1 MFIVKYRKFILSLTL
16 VIVLVALGAMATLGF
31 KLGIDFTGGSV
42 LQVTYNQP
50 RPDFETTKKSVEA
63 LNLGNTV
70 VQPAGDKDVI
80 VRMATSSEAA
90 HQMLLSTLSSNGVN
104 SLSEKKFDSIGPTIG
119 AELRNKSFGA
129 ITLVILLIVLYI
141 TFAFRKV
148 SFPVSSWKYG
158 LAAVIA
164 LLHDVIVP
172 TGFYVIYNHYVGG
185 EIDVLFVT
193 AILTIVGFSVHDTI
207 VVFDRIRE
215 NLRIGSSKTDFKDTV
230 GISLNQTFGRS
241 INTSLSVILVLLVL
255 LFAGGESTK
264 NFALLL
270 TVGIFFGT
278 YSSIFLASPLLILIK
293 ESQDKKQLAKG
304 K

>member
-1 MFIVKYRKFILSLTL
+1 MFIVIYRKFILLFTL
-16 VIVLVALGAMATLGF
+16 AIVLVAVAAMFTFGF

-42 LQVTYNQP
+42 LQVTYTDV
-50 RPDFETTKKSVEA
+50 RPEFEVVKKSVDT
-63 LNLGNTV
+63 LGFQSAT

-80 VRMATSSEAA
+80 VRTESLSEPQRQALVAA
-90 HQMLLSTLSSNGVN
+90 LSSNGATPII
-104 SLSEKKFDSIGPTIG
+104 EKKFDSIGPTIG
-119 AELRNKSFGA
+119 EELRNKSLGA
-129 ITLVILLIVLYI
+129 IVLVILLIVLYI

-215 NLRIGSSKTDFKDTV
+215 NLKTGSSKTEFTDTV
-230 GISLNQTFGRS
+230 GKSLNQTFGRS

-264 NFALLL
+264 NFSLLL
-270 TVGIFFGT
+270 TVGIFIGT

-293 ESQDKKQLAKG
+293 EMQDKKLKAAR
-304 K
+304 

>member
-1 MFIVKYRKFILSLTL
+1 MYIVKYRKFFLGLSLL
-16 VIVLVALGAMATLGF
+16 FVVLSFGAIAKFGL

-42 LQVTYNQP
+42 LQVAYDQV
-50 RPDFETTKKSVEA
+50 RPDIETVKKSVEA
-63 LNLGNTV
+63 LNLGAATV
-70 VQPAGDKDVI
+70 QEAGDKDVI
-80 VRMATSSEAA
+80 VRTRSLAEPERQSLIKALSDNGTI
-90 HQMLLSTLSSNGVN
+90 QMT
-104 SLSEKKFDSIGPTIG
+104 EKKFDSIGPTIG
-119 AELRNKSFGA
+119 AELRTKSLWSVL
-129 ITLVILLIVLYI
+129 LVILLIVLYI

-148 SFPVSSWKYG
+148 SYPVSSWKYG
-158 LAAVIA
+158 LAAVVA

-172 TGFYVIYNHYVGG
+172 TGFFVVFNHYVSG
-185 EIDVLFVT
+185 EIDVLYVT

-215 NLRIGSSKTDFKDTV
+215 NLRTGSPKTEFTETV
-230 GISLNQTFGRS
+230 GKSLNQTFGRS

-293 ESQDKKQLAKG
+293 EMQDKKLAKG
-304 K
+304 KK

>member
-1 MFIVKYRKFILSLTL
+1 MFIVKYRKFFLGLSLLL
-16 VIVLVALGAMATLGF
+16 VLLSIAAVAKFGL

-42 LQVTYNQP
+42 MQVTYDQG
-50 RPDFETTKKSVEA
+50 RPDFETVKKSVEDLG
-63 LNLGNTV
+63 LNSTT
-70 VQPAGDKDVI
+70 VQPAGETDII
-80 VRMATSSEAA
+80 VRTESLSEPQRLA
-90 HQMLLSTLSSNGVN
+90 LLGALSSNGTVQVTQ
-104 SLSEKKFDSIGPTIG
+104 KKFDSIGPTIG
-119 AELRNKSFGA
+119 RELRTKSLWS
-129 ITLVILLIVLYI
+129 ILLVILLIVLYI

-148 SFPVSSWKYG
+148 SYPVSSWKYG

-164 LLHDVIVP
+164 LLHDVIIP
-172 TGFYVIYNHYVGG
+172 TGFYVVYNHYVGG

-193 AILTIVGFSVHDTI
+193 ALLTILGFSVHDTI

-215 NLRIGSSKTDFKDTV
+215 NLKTGSAKTDFKDTV
-230 GISLNQTFGRS
+230 GMSLNQTFGRS

-293 ESQDKKQLAKG
+293 ETQDKKQLQG
-304 K
+304 KK

>member
-1 MFIVKYRKFILSLTL
+1 MYIVTYRKFFLGLSALL
-16 VIVLVALGAMATLGF
+16 VIISLAAIFRFGL

-42 LQVTYNQP
+42 LQVTYEEG
-50 RPDFETTKKSVEA
+50 RPDFETVKKAVEA
-63 LNLGNTV
+63 LRFDSTT
-70 VQPAGDKDVI
+70 VQPAGDNDII
-80 VRMATSSEAA
+80 VRTT
-90 HQMLLSTLSSNGVN
+90 TLSETEKDLLLGA
-104 SLSEKKFDSIGPTIG
+104 LSSKGTVQMTQKKFDSIGPTIG
-119 AELRNKSFGA
+119 RELRTKSFWA
-129 ITLVILLIVLYI
+129 ILLVILLIVLYI

-172 TGFYVIYNHYVGG
+172 TGFYVVYNHYVGG

-215 NLRIGSSKTDFKDTV
+215 NLRTGSSKTDFKDTV

-264 NFALLL
+264 NFSLLL
-270 TVGIFFGT
+270 TVGIFLGT
-278 YSSIFLASPLLILIK
+278 YSSIFLASPLLILLK
-293 ESQDKKQLAKG
+293 ELQDKKLAHAK